1 MLNKL
6 NLPPDIIE
14 VLTAIHKKAKA
25 LNPELTEELFLHQ
38 IIDDWL
44 KPLRRTRNHR
54 PITKSNIVVKNRIK
68 EAVKLSGKTQEQV
81 AKETGVSR
89 SYLNQL
95 LNGHYDTTITTAM
108 LMARA
113 THCTLDELFYIAGE

>member
-1 MLNKL
+1 VLNSL
-6 NLPPDIIE
+6 NLPPDVIE

-44 KPLRRTRNHR
+44 KPLKRSKDRY
-54 PITKSNIVVKNRIK
+54 ISKGEVKVKNRIK
-68 EAVKLSGKTQEQV
+68 EAIKLCGKTQEQV
-81 AKETGVSR
+81 AKETGISR

-95 LNGHYDTTITTAM
+95 VNGHYDTTITTAVS
-108 LMARA
+108 LAIA
-113 THCTLDELFYIAGE
+113 TGTTLDELFTIAGE

>member
-1 MLNKL
+1 MLNSL
-6 NLPPDIIE
+6 NLPSD
-14 VLTAIHKKAKA
+14 VLEILETIYKKAKV
-25 LNPELTEELFLHQ
+25 LNSEITEELFLHQ

-44 KPLRRTRNHR
+44 KPLKRNR
-54 PITKSNIVVKNRIK
+54 DYKLVTKSNIKVNNRIK
-68 EAVKLSGKTQEQV
+68 EAIRLSGKTQEQV
-81 AKETGVSR
+81 SKETGVSR

-113 THCTLDELFYIAGE
+113 TSCTLDELFYVAGE